1 MRFAFQLCRDLGI
14 DDPTAW
20 FNAVPPKVVDGWVA
34 FYTVDAEMKT
44 ERNKMQNPSDALATL
59 TAQVSNG

>member
-1 MRFAFQLCRDLGI
+1 M
-14 DDPTAW
+14 
-20 FNAVPPKVVDGWVA
+20 PPKVVDGWVA